1 MAGDQR
7 RGDAAVVGAAG
18 GIVQLPIRIPLA
30 LTLILRRRRKLRSP
44 TRATRSIGVGFGYY
58 RWSNPWKCSS
68 EHLYD
73 FR

>member
-44 TRATRSIGVGFGYY
+44 IGVGFGYY